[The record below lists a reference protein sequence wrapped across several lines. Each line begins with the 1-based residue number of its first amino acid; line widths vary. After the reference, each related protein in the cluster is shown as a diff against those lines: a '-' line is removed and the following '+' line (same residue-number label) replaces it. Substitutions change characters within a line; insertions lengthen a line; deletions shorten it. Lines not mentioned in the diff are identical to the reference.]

1 MKKLLVLILISLLVL
16 CSCDSGAGG
25 VSDDTGEFS
34 SAGDEVSQNGGE
46 ENNLP
51 VGKDEL
57 LAKAKKLVEDDIT
70 LMGIFAGG
78 ALSNGDEGKDYT
90 PAQGKYEDYET
101 LLSLAQSV
109 YADEQIA
116 ERMLSYPD
124 YGEDAVINSDGKTEY
139 KYSYINDFAAT
150 ARQADVSIISFDD
163 TSASISVKIS
173 GKTFSLGMAKVNGK
187 WKLANS
193 VYFAYLQSEIDV
205 QKASGWENSIYLS
218 TRQNVGSAP
227 RLAGKF
233 LVLNV
238 FLNDSFTSWKDSD
251 RKNVEDNIDRACEW
265 LVTKSRGYSSANLAI
280 DTQSLFYVHS
290 DSVPA
295 DYEMAFLDIMFRNT
309 VYVDVNGYIEKNT
322 PAGYDGVCVLFHV
335 WKNGSDY
342 CIPCDKE
349 NTDYL
354 TYYGERAM
362 FYYSKNAGHQP
373 SSYVYMLL
381 QLCGGELLYG
391 RKDTEQLAELFP
403 GEIMLSK
410 KFLSL
415 PLQDYSVSPL
425 TAFLLGW
432 TDYIDTQL
440 IQFTDTQ
447 RGIK

>member
-1 MKKLLVLILISLLVL
+1 MKKLLVLLLITLLTL
-16 CSCDSGAGG
+16 CSCETGAGDPSG
-25 VSDDTGEFS
+25 DTSEFS
-34 SAGDEVSQNGGE
+34 SAADEVSENSAE
-46 ENNLP
+46 EDYFP
-51 VGKDEL
+51 VGKEEL
-57 LAKAKKLVEDDIT
+57 LAKAKELVENDIT

-78 ALSNGDEGKDYT
+78 ALSNGENSKKYTVAEGKY
-90 PAQGKYEDYET
+90 ASYQT
-101 LLSLAQSV
+101 LLTLVSATYS
-109 YADEQIA
+109 DENVKQ
-116 ERMLSYPD
+116 RMLSYPD
-124 YGEDAVINSDGKTEY
+124 YGEDAVINNDGETEY
-139 KYSYINDFAAT
+139 KYTYINDFAAT
-150 ARQADVSIISFDD
+150 AKSADVALTSFDD
-163 TSASISVKIS
+163 TSATVSVKIS
-173 GKTFSLGMAKVNGK
+173 GKTFLLGMSLVNGR
-187 WKLANS
+187 WKLENS

-205 QKASGWENSIYLS
+205 QKASGWSGSIYLG

-227 RLAGKF
+227 KLTGKF

-251 RKNVEDNIDRACEW
+251 RKTVEHNIDRACEW
-265 LVTKSRGYSSANLAI
+265 LVTKSRGYSNANLAI

-295 DYEMAFLDIMFRNT
+295 SYEMAFLDIMFQNT

-322 PAGYDGVCVLFHV
+322 PSGYDGVCVLFHV
-335 WKNGSDY
+335 WKNGTDY

-362 FYYSKNAGHQP
+362 FYYSKNAGHEP

-381 QLCGGELLYG
+381 QLCGAEKLYG
-391 RKDTEQLAELFP
+391 RKDTEQIEKLFP
-403 GEIMLSK
+403 DEIMLNK
-410 KFLSL
+410 KFFSL

-425 TAFLLGW
+425 NAFLLGW

-447 RGIK
+447 GE